1 MYLVIGFDIEC
12 NDRPVFMTERR
23 FDSIRAATAYANG
36 CAASWRAVVVKVV
49 A

>member
-1 MYLVIGFDIEC
+1 MYLVIGFDSDNHGC
-12 NDRPVFMTERR
+12 PVFMTERR

-36 CAASWRAVVVKVV
+36 CAKAWRAVVVKVV